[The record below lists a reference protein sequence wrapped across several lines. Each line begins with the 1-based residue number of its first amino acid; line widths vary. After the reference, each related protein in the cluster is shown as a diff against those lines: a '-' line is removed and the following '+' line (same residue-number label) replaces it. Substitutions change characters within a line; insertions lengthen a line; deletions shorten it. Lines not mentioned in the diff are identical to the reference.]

1 PLEVLSAYDI
11 NSLEANNGLANKTV
25 LRTWLAALPNNQEI
39 TISCAVTFDG
49 STDQTK
55 AVSFPGTTYTI
66 RATVAPLT
74 INTNQM
80 SLTGTLYL
88 AAASLGW
95 PKLAYEIS
103 QTRTAQGGTP
113 PYTYSSSAPSVATVG
128 ASNGRVVAV
137 RRGTTT
143 ITVRDSS
150 NPAQTASYSVNN
162 QVISYQILHNTSL
175 LTMEQCRSWIAS
187 VGGAYIYAEQIGPLI
202 GQQYGSPH
210 SEAYF
215 TGISRYQG
223 TVLLAEVLHSFAAP
237 INWTVGTANTFDPR
251 PSVCLRAI

>member
-1 PLEVLSAYDI
+1 
-11 NSLEANNGLANKTV
+11 
-25 LRTWLAALPNNQEI
+25 
-39 TISCAVTFDG
+39 
-49 STDQTK
+49 
-55 AVSFPGTTYTI
+55 
-66 RATVAPLT
+66 
-74 INTNQM
+74 M

-202 GQQYGSPH
+202 GQQYGTVYH
-210 SEAYF
+210 TAYF
-215 TGISRYQG
+215 TGVSRYEG
-223 TVLLAEVLHSFAAP
+223 TLQVAELLHSYSPP
-237 INWTVGTANTFDPR
+237 INWSIATAVTYLPR